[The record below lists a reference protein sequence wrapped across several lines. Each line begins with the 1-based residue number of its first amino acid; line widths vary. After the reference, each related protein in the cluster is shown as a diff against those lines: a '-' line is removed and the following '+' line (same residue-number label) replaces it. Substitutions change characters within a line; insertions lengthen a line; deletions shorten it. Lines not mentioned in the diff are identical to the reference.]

1 MPLMEARGRGFVHV
15 LWLLGM
21 LVGLTNAAL
30 TTAQATC
37 TGQFDCRCTVT
48 DWPDGDTPVGVL
60 ETCIHKAA
68 KFVKIPGVSTSQNII
83 TLAPNAFAS
92 MLRNKVEVIDL
103 SGNKIIAVN
112 WTTAFAHVA
121 DLQTLDLSGNRLVR
135 VEKFPKTMSA
145 MKRLTLRGNQIASIA
160 AGAFEHLTNLEFLDL
175 SSNLLTVV
183 PDVSGLPKLHE
194 LNLASNRIA
203 DFSVG
208 YQLPIARQL
217 FSLDLSHNL
226 IAVLAPPIFA
236 RAAGLRMLSLASNR
250 IYQWAPLTEPDLFT
264 PLIALSTFDLS
275 GNPALVSPCF
285 NWRDGIGE
293 RALVVGKM
301 ALRFWACAAEGPTP
315 APPTPAP
322 TPVDSL
328 CSTALRCPRLARDEL
343 RLQCAPAF
351 EAARVSTLTSVAGSC
366 SGATLAGGADCSSTS
381 NATAPSPFA
390 PGGDEGCAPAL
401 VELRVVLLVQ
411 DLLQDLNLPPA
422 PAPTPAPGAA
432 PGRSPVQQ
440 LTDSAVAESIQ
451 IQLAGAIK
459 AVSAALNTKATPGYT
474 GAAGITDPLGGGGV
488 GAGTARVDSADVRL
502 LRTRTRTLPR
512 APLRTQVR
520 CSAMQPA
527 STVNK

>member
-1 MPLMEARGRGFVHV
+1 
-15 LWLLGM
+15 
-21 LVGLTNAAL
+21 
-30 TTAQATC
+30 
-37 TGQFDCRCTVT
+37 
-48 DWPDGDTPVGVL
+48 
-60 ETCIHKAA
+60 
-68 KFVKIPGVSTSQNII
+68 
-83 TLAPNAFAS
+83 
-92 MLRNKVEVIDL
+92 
-103 SGNKIIAVN
+103 
-112 WTTAFAHVA
+112 
-121 DLQTLDLSGNRLVR
+121 
-135 VEKFPKTMSA
+135 
-145 MKRLTLRGNQIASIA
+145 
-160 AGAFEHLTNLEFLDL
+160 
-175 SSNLLTVV
+175 
-183 PDVSGLPKLHE
+183 
-194 LNLASNRIA
+194 
-203 DFSVG
+203 
-208 YQLPIARQL
+208 
-217 FSLDLSHNL
+217 
-226 IAVLAPPIFA
+226 
-236 RAAGLRMLSLASNR
+236 
-250 IYQWAPLTEPDLFT
+250 
-264 PLIALSTFDLS
+264 
-275 GNPALVSPCF
+275 
-285 NWRDGIGE
+285 
-293 RALVVGKM
+293 M

-351 EAARVSTLTSVAGSC
+351 E
-366 SGATLAGGADCSSTS
+366 
-381 NATAPSPFA
+381 APSPFA